1 MNNYSSMI
9 LLLAY
14 QYACEH
20 PTKVDVLTIL
30 PYFHVIK
37 HMHFVSPQEQN
48 LYLKKQNVRC
58 PQINMNSCIQVHKQV
73 HGIYIPNKRSMSSC
87 LIVCNHS

>member
-1 MNNYSSMI
+1 MIKVSHPDQMSYKNNDNSTHLQWGNSGMNNYSSII
-9 LLLAY
+9 LLLTY
-14 QYACEH
+14 QYVCEH

-48 LYLKKQNVRC
+48 LYLKAKC
-58 PQINMNSCIQVHKQV
+58 EMS
-73 HGIYIPNKRSMSSC
+73 PN
-87 LIVCNHS
+87 